1 MGKSQFWHRIQS
13 HLFTVKS
20 RRLMVKSTM
29 FAGELPMGFP
39 GPRQDLTAELKNLD
53 PDVQA
58 AEGLSEGVVRW
69 KSRRG
74 STRNVVKPIVIMG
87 NYNR

>member
-1 MGKSQFWHRIQS
+1 MGKSQVWHRIQS
-13 HLFTVKS
+13 HLFTVNS

-58 AEGLSEGVVRW
+58 AEGLSEVWFGGKVDVGRLVMW
-69 KSRRG
+69 L
-74 STRNVVKPIVIMG
+74 NQ
-87 NYNR
+87 